1 MTKKKLKRIFFP
13 LINSFLF
20 IFFTSCGF
28 GFDSP
33 LSTFDA
39 HGPVAQL
46 QKDLFLFVF
55 WLAVVVFILVEGAI
69 LYASYRYR
77 QKDEKLPAQIHGNT
91 KLELMWTILPS
102 IIIVIIAV
110 PTVMGIWKT
119 QVMPDE
125 ENSLIVDSIGHQWWF
140 EFRYPQEELVTA
152 NELHI
157 PVNKDVIVNIESQ
170 DVIHSFWIPKIA
182 GKIDMVP
189 NHQNKLWIK
198 ADDPGIYYGQCAE
211 FCGIAHALMKF
222 RVVVHTEEDF
232 ENWKNDMR
240 TPPAALNPGSEE
252 DEGRKLFI
260 GKCSMCHTNDSYKKA
275 AYHKEIQN
283 QNNRWEEW
291 KKDKEYSAIVSA
303 PNLTH
308 FGNRLTI
315 GAGLKENNLETLYS
329 WIENPD
335 NLKIGTRM
343 KHHASIY
350 NNEDQI
356 LTSNEIDQI
365 AKYLLSL
372 KPDKVNVTTYTN
384 NN

>member
-13 LINSFLF
+13 LFNSFLF
-20 IFFTSCGF
+20 IFFISCGF

-125 ENSLIVDSIGHQWWF
+125 KNSLIVDSIGHQWWF
-140 EFRYPQEELVTA
+140 EFRYPQEELITA

-182 GKIDMVP
+182 GKIDMVT
-189 NHQNKLWIK
+189 NHQNKLWIR
-198 ADDPGIYYGQCAE
+198 ADNPGIYYGQCAE

-222 RVVVHTEEDF
+222 RVVVHTKEDF

-240 TPPAALNPGSEE
+240 TPPAALSPGSEE

-308 FGNRLTI
+308 FGDRLTI
-315 GAGLKENNLETLYS
+315 GAGLKENNLETLSS

-335 NLKIGTRM
+335 NIKIGTRM
-343 KHHASIY
+343 KNHAAIY
-350 NNEDQI
+350 NSDDQF

-372 KPDKVNVTTYTN
+372 KPDKVNVITYTN
-384 NN
+384 K